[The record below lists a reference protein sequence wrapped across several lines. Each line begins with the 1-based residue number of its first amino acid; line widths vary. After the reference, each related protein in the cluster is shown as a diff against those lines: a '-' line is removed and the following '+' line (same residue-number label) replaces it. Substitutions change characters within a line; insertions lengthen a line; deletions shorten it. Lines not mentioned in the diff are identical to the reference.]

1 MVELNDFAKVFTE
14 TLVKVGEKHANV
26 VVVDADLP
34 DSCGTESF
42 RRRFPDRA
50 WDIGIAEQS
59 LPTVSA
65 GLALCGLVPIY
76 NSFAVFAVHR
86 GVDMIRQSICYN
98 RANVKIVGHAAGQ
111 SMGYTGPSHHTLE
124 DIALLRALPGM
135 TILQPADGIELAQ
148 MMFAMVEHDGPV
160 YLRVPRVVIA
170 PTHGSEYRFQIGQPD
185 LIKPGRDM
193 TFFVTGDPLRRV
205 LALAG
210 RLEREQGISAQV
222 VNIPTIKPLDVNAV
236 VRLGRNTRAAVT
248 VEDHNVFGGLGGA
261 IAEIYGEHLQ
271 QPVRRVGITDTF
283 TESADGA
290 ALQNRYGLSDEAICG
305 AALAALRVRDAPQP
319 AFTGGRGESRD

>member
-1 MVELNDFAKVFTE
+1 MNDLAKVYSE
-14 TLVKVGEKHANV
+14 TLVAVGEKHGNV

-34 DSCGTESF
+34 DSCGTELF

-65 GLALCGLVPIY
+65 GLAMCGLVPIY

-86 GVDMIRQSICYN
+86 GVDMIRQAVCYN

-124 DIALLRALPGM
+124 DLALMRALPGM

-148 MMFAMVEHDGPV
+148 MMFAMVDLEGAV
-160 YLRVPRVVIA
+160 YLRVPRVVID
-170 PTHGSEYRFQIGQPD
+170 PTHDGQYRFQLGRPD
-185 LIKPGRDM
+185 LIKPGRDL

-205 LALAG
+205 LALAR
-210 RLEREQGISAQV
+210 RLEAEQGISVQV
-222 VNIPTIKPLDVNAV
+222 VNIPTIKPLDVSAV
-236 VRLGRNTRAAVT
+236 VQLGRNTRAAVT
-248 VEDHNVFGGLGGA
+248 VEDHNIFGGLGGA
-261 IAEIYGEHLQ
+261 IAEIYSEHLQ

-290 ALQNRYGLSDEAICG
+290 ALQNRYGLSDEAISA
-305 AALAALRVRDAPQP
+305 AALTALGVRENRS
-319 AFTGGRGESRD
+319 G

>member
-1 MVELNDFAKVFTE
+1 MAELNDFARIYAE
-14 TLVKVGEKHANV
+14 TLVAVGEKFTDV
-26 VVVDADLP
+26 IVVDADLP
-34 DSCGTESF
+34 DSCGTELF

-59 LPTVSA
+59 LPSVSA
-65 GLALCGLVPIY
+65 GIAMGGLVPIY

-86 GVDMIRQSICYN
+86 GVDMIRQSVCYN

-148 MMFAMVEHDGPV
+148 MMFAMVEHEGPV
-160 YLRVPRVVIA
+160 YLRVPRVVVE
-170 PTHGSEYRFQIGQPD
+170 PTHRGDYTFRLGQPD
-185 LIKPGRDM
+185 LIKAGNDV

-205 LALAG
+205 LALAR
-210 RLEREQGISAQV
+210 RLEHEHGISAQV
-222 VNIPTIKPLDVNAV
+222 VNIPTIKPLNVEAV
-236 VRLGRNTRAAVT
+236 VQLGRNTRAAVT

-261 IAEIYGEHLQ
+261 IAEIYSEHLQ
-271 QPVRRVGITDTF
+271 QPVRRVGIPDTF
-283 TESADGA
+283 TESADGP
-290 ALQNRYGLSDEAICG
+290 ALQNRYGLSDDAIAA
-305 AALAALRVRDAPQP
+305 AALAALQIRP
-319 AFTGGRGESRD
+319 AAA

>member
-1 MVELNDFAKVFTE
+1 MPEFNDFAKVYADA
-14 TLVKVGEKHANV
+14 LVAVGEKHANV

-34 DSCGTESF
+34 DSCGTELF

-65 GLALCGLVPIY
+65 GLAMCGLIPIY

-86 GVDMIRQSICYN
+86 GVDMLRQSVCYN
-98 RANVKIVGHAAGQ
+98 RASVKLVGHAAGQ

-124 DIALLRALPGM
+124 DLALLRALPGM
-135 TILQPADGIELAQ
+135 TILQPADGIELTQ
-148 MMFAMVEHDGPV
+148 MMFAMAEHDGPV
-160 YLRVPRVVIA
+160 YLRVPRVVIE
-170 PTHGSEYRFQIGQPD
+170 PTHARDYIFRRGQPD
-185 LIKPGRDM
+185 LIKPGRDV

-210 RLEREQGISAQV
+210 RLERERGISAQV
-222 VNIPTIKPLDVNAV
+222 VNISTLKPLDVAAV
-236 VRLGRNTRAAVT
+236 VQLGRNTRAAVT

-261 IAEIYGEHLQ
+261 IAEIYSEHLQ
-271 QPVRRVGITDTF
+271 QPVHRVGIPDTF
-283 TESADGA
+283 TESADGP
-290 ALQNRYGLSDEAICG
+290 ALQNRYGLSDEAIAA
-305 AALAALRVRDAPQP
+305 AALAALHVRP
-319 AFTGGRGESRD
+319 AAA